1 MVDLLTERLEIATPD
16 EKQIEQVFRI
26 MSTGTLAARTGFKKM
41 EDKSEAEGQIR
52 WAMRTDNMFV
62 ISDKSKKDK
71 VIGLTILT
79 PEEINTPQG
88 TLTNYDI
95 CYFIELQSQG
105 YGYMTEALTRI
116 KSYLFDE
123 RKADRLTI
131 YLEPDNE
138 PSRKVALKSGFKFNH
153 IEKDASC
160 KYDGKI
166 VDLEFYVLNRCD
178 TERRE
183 ENKMENYLYSQKWIN
198 EGGVLFPIPGSA
210 SLLTTPGN
218 GVFRI
223 FEQPRTNRIGLE
235 KIAEAF
241 SFNFKIYGTEGKE
254 INDLIIHTW
263 ESEVFRESGKNLGV
277 IFNGVK
283 GTGKTIA
290 AKLLCNR
297 IGLPT
302 IVITKP
308 CNELLEF
315 IQSLNFEAVILID
328 EAEKTFKDDS
338 EVLLKMIDGVYNSRR
353 KLYILTTNE
362 LSLDDNL
369 LGRPGRIRYIKEFG
383 NLSLDII
390 KEVIDDLLSD
400 KSLAE
405 NLMSLVN
412 KLEIS
417 TIDILKSLIEECNI
431 TGNIPNPNL
440 FNVPLSMLKVKLLHF
455 DDLNEDWFEEF
466 KQFIASAKKI
476 STPIDQW
483 IREKRRKEDKGK
495 DCTWKSFI
503 ENKFDCKVRIE
514 SIPIRD
520 KNIEKGRRLRYYKVT
535 TSPDL
540 NGFFCC
546 ESEYSDGQE
555 LFCLI
560 GFTDRP
566 TLYNEQ

>member
-223 FEQPRTNRIGLE
+223 FEQSRTNRIGLE

-369 LGRPGRIRYIKEFG
+369 LGRPSRIRYIKEFG

-466 KQFIASAKKI
+466 KQFIASVKKI